1 MADIGRLNELRVV
14 KEVDFGVYLDGKDLG
29 EILLPLRYVPENC
42 KVDDMLEVFIY
53 LDSEDRIIATTEK
66 PFAMVNDFAL
76 LKVVAVNSAGA
87 FLDWGLPKDLLVPYS
102 EQRPVMKEGE
112 SYVVRIYLDLN
123 SNRLAASSKLDKFLN
138 DDSGDLKPGQEVELL
153 ICEQTGLG
161 WKAIVN
167 NSHWGVL
174 YDNEIFQ
181 PLNKGQRI
189 KGFIKKIR
197 DDKKIDLCLQKP
209 GYEKVDDISETIIA
223 ALKEQ
228 GGFIP
233 VTDKSSP
240 EIIYKL
246 FGISKKTY
254 KKAIGA
260 IYKKKLIT
268 IENDGIKLVNKGK
281 MK

>member
-1 MADIGRLNELRVV
+1 MAEIGRLNELRVV
-14 KEVDFGVYLDGKDLG
+14 KEVGFGLYLDGGELG
-29 EILLPLRYVPENC
+29 EILLPLRYVPEDC

-138 DDSGDLKPGQEVELL
+138 NEPGDLKPGQEVDLL
-153 ICEQTGLG
+153 ICEQTDLG
-161 WKAIVN
+161 WKAIIN
-167 NSHWGVL
+167 NSYWGVL

-181 PLNKGQRI
+181 PLNKGQKI

-209 GYEKVDDISETIIA
+209 GYEKVDDISETIIT

-268 IENDGIKLVNKGK
+268 IENDGIKLVNKGSAK
-281 MK
+281 

>member
-1 MADIGRLNELRVV
+1 MADIGKLNELRVV
-14 KEVDFGVYLDGKDLG
+14 KELDFGIYLDGGDSG
-29 EILLPLRYVPENC
+29 EILMPKRYVPEGC

-66 PFAMVNDFAL
+66 PYAMVNDFVF

-112 SYVVRIYLDLN
+112 SYVVRVYLDLN
-123 SNRLAASSKLDKFLN
+123 SSRLAASSKLDKFLHDEPGN
-138 DDSGDLKPGQEVELL
+138 FQPGQEVDLL
-153 ICEQTGLG
+153 ICEQTDLG
-161 WKAIVN
+161 WKAIIN

-174 YDNEIFQ
+174 YDNEIF
-181 PLNKGQRI
+181 LELKKGQTI

-197 DDKKIDLCLQKP
+197 DDNKIDLCLQKP
-209 GYEKVDDISETIIA
+209 GYEKVDDISEAIIT
-223 ALKEQ
+223 ALKAQ

-260 IYKKKLIT
+260 IYRKKLIS
-268 IENDGIKLVNKGK
+268 IENDGIRLINQGK
-281 MK
+281 TT

>member
-1 MADIGRLNELRVV
+1 MAEIGRLNELRVV
-14 KEVDFGVYLDGKDLG
+14 KEVGFGVYLDGGDLG
-29 EILLPLRYVPENC
+29 EILLPLRYVPEDC

-123 SNRLAASSKLDKFLN
+123 SNRLAASSKLDKFLH
-138 DDSGDLKPGQEVELL
+138 DEPGDLKPGQEVDLL
-153 ICEQTGLG
+153 ICEQTDLG
-161 WKAIVN
+161 WKAIIN

-181 PLNKGQRI
+181 PLNKGQKI

-209 GYEKVDDISETIIA
+209 GYEKVDDISEAIIT

-240 EIIYKL
+240 EIIYKM

-260 IYKKKLIT
+260 IYKKKVIT
-268 IENDGIKLVNKGK
+268 IENDGIKLVNK
-281 MK
+281 

>member
-1 MADIGRLNELRVV
+1 MAEIGKLNELRVV
-14 KEVDFGVYLDGKDLG
+14 KELDFGIYLDGGDLG
-29 EILLPLRYVPENC
+29 EILMPKRYVPEGC

-66 PFAMVNDFAL
+66 PYAMVDDFAI

-87 FLDWGLPKDLLVPYS
+87 FLDWGLPKDLLVPFS

-112 SYVVRIYLDLN
+112 SYVVRIYLDLKT
-123 SNRLAASSKLDKFLN
+123 SRLAASSKLDKFLQN
-138 DDSGDLKPGQEVELL
+138 KPGSFQQGQEVELL
-153 ICEQTGLG
+153 LCDRTDLG
-161 WKAIVN
+161 WKAIVDN
-167 NSHWGVL
+167 MSWGVL
-174 YDNEIFQ
+174 YENEIFQ
-181 PLNKGQRI
+181 EVKKGQKI

-197 DDKKIDLCLQKP
+197 DDGKIDLCLQKP
-209 GYEKVDDISETIIA
+209 GYEKVDDISEMIIT
-223 ALKEQ
+223 ALKAQ

-240 EIIYKL
+240 EIIQKL

-268 IENDGIKLVNKGK
+268 IEKDGIKLINKGDLK
-281 MK
+281 